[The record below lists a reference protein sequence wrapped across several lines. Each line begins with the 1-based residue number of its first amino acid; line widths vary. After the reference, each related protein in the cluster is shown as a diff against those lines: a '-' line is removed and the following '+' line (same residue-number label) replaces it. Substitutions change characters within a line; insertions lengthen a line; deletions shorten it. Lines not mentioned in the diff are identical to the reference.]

1 MLMNNKL
8 LLIVELLRRSV
19 RGLGRV
25 LCGTAD
31 ERLDRYLEQAVD
43 HADLKRRLQNW
54 QASERHEAMTRL
66 IPQRH

>member
-8 LLIVELLRRSV
+8 LLIVKLLRRSV
-19 RGLGRV
+19 HGASRLLSGNTG
-25 LCGTAD
+25 G
-31 ERLDRYLEQAVD
+31 RLDRYLEQAVD

>member
-8 LLIVELLRRSV
+8 LLIVNLLRRSV
-19 RGLGRV
+19 HGVSRLLSGNTG
-25 LCGTAD
+25 G
-31 ERLDRYLEQAVD
+31 RLDRYLEQAVD

-54 QASERHEAMTRL
+54 QASERHEAMIRL